1 MIALSVTGST
11 DCKFLK
17 GTEAGAIP
25 TPWQL
30 SLSEPP
36 THAVVDR
43 YAVFCCSHVEL
54 EIFEVYF
61 HFFAKQWGL

>member
-1 MIALSVTGST
+1 MDWFQTIVYSA
-11 DCKFLK
+11 K

-25 TPWQL
+25 PPWQL
-30 SLSEPP
+30 AFPNDPP
-36 THAVVDR
+36 QAVVGR

-61 HFFAKQWGL
+61 HFFAK